1 MLLSL
6 LAASALAQEAPPIVN
21 GTTTRDFEAVGA
33 LTAVYQGSYYSF
45 CSGTLIHPEW
55 VVTAAHCVE
64 AAYDYSRQGV
74 RVDFTMGHNVN
85 SDSGVDQSVKIVD
98 FIEHPEYNG
107 GGQQLQHDIGLLE
120 LKNGIDDVPPIALNV
135 AAVNNSWKGLDLDYV
150 GFGIT
155 SDNRNDGG
163 KKRTAVIAIFD
174 SDSQYVYAY
183 DQVSNLCSGDSGGA
197 ALRTYNDGSMT
208 LVGVNSFVFGVQG
221 SNPCDGGASGAT
233 RIDTHLDW
241 IEEYVPLDE
250 VVEEIEEEEELDED
264 TDSPESIEESVEGLP
279 DRPGAGLEAVGAC
292 SSTNRSAP
300 LWLGA
305 FVASAAVLSRRKKRH
320 L

>member
-21 GTTTRDFEAVGA
+21 GSTTRDFEAVGA
-33 LTAVYQGSYYSF
+33 LTAVYQGNYFSF

-64 AAYDYSRQGV
+64 AAYDYDRQGV
-74 RVDFTMGHNVN
+74 RVDFTLGYNVN
-85 SDSGVDQSVKIVD
+85 NDNGVDQSMKVRD
-98 FIEHPEYNG
+98 FIEHPQYSGNG
-107 GGQQLQHDIGLLE
+107 QLQHDIGLLE
-120 LKNGIDDVPPIALNV
+120 LKNPIDDVAPIPLNV
-135 AAVNNSWKGLDLDYV
+135 AAVNNSWRGLELDYV

-155 SDNRNDGG
+155 DDNRDDGG
-163 KKRTAVIAIFD
+163 KKRTAVIAIYD
-174 SDSQYVYAY
+174 ADNQYVYSY

-197 ALRTYNDGSMT
+197 ALRSYNDGSMT

-221 SNPCDGGASGAT
+221 SDPCDGGASGAT

-250 VVEEIEEEEELDED
+250 IIEEEEEEEEVPDE
-264 TDSPESIEESVEGLP
+264 TSSPESVGESVEGLP
-279 DRPGAGLEAVGAC
+279 ARPGTELGAVGAC
-292 SSTNRSAP
+292 SSTGRSSS
-300 LWLGA
+300 WWVGA
-305 FVASAAVLSRRKKRH
+305 FLASAAVLSRRKQRH
-320 L
+320 F